1 VVRIARRR
9 EDELEAARKDN
20 VDMLKREREQW
31 VALEK
36 ERLAKLAL
44 SRESNLKADAVKA
57 LEPTLHGGSVK
68 VGLSFNVVK

>member
-1 VVRIARRR
+1 
-9 EDELEAARKDN
+9 
-20 VDMLKREREQW
+20 MLKREREQW